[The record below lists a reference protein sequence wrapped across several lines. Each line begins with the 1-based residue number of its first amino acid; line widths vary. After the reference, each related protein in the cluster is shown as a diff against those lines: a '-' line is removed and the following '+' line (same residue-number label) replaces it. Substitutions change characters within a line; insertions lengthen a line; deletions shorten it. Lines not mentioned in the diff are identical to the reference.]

1 MLQEDRENMLGKI
14 NVAGCMSKQTTT
26 FMDILIYKWNL
37 PLSVNMWDEC
47 QSQYLVCNLYGIA
60 CEIPTPYGVH
70 AKYFHLIIHL
80 KILTNTYG
88 YSKCGSQLYLE
99 GGSNEC

>member
-47 QSQYLVCNLYGIA
+47 QSQYLVCNLYGIP
-60 CEIPTPYGVH
+60 CEIPSPYGVH
-70 AKYFHLIIHL
+70 AKYSS
-80 KILTNTYG
+80 Y
-88 YSKCGSQLYLE
+88 YPSQNIDQYIWLFK
-99 GGSNEC
+99 NVVVNFI